1 MVGSVLPLQVRG
13 VVVRRG
19 ARHLLGPVDLTI
31 EGPGLT
37 IVLGPNGSGKT
48 TLLKVMH
55 GLERPSEG
63 RISYGMGRAEA
74 QERQAYVFQSPIMLR
89 RTVRQNLAYPL
100 ELIGCPKDEVRR
112 ECAIWAE
119 RIGLGG
125 ALNSPAPR
133 LSGGEKQKL
142 ALARALIRK
151 PDLLFLDEPCANLD
165 GRSTRAIEEMLL
177 QAREAGTRIVMA
189 THDIA
194 QAKRLATEAILLI
207 NGAVHE
213 TGKAPGFF
221 DAPMTSETRSFFKG
235 DIIL

>member
-1 MVGSVLPLQVRG
+1 MVIPVLPLKVRG
-13 VVVRRG
+13 VSVRRG
-19 ARHLLGPVDLTI
+19 ARHLLGPIDLTI
-31 EGPGLT
+31 EGTGLT
-37 IVLGPNGSGKT
+37 MVLGPNGSGKT

-63 RISYGMGRAEA
+63 KISYGLARAEA
-74 QERQAYVFQSPIMLR
+74 ERRQAYVFQTPIVLR
-89 RTVRQNLAYPL
+89 RSVQQNLAYPL
-100 ELIGCPKDEVRR
+100 ELIGRPRDEIRR
-112 ECAIWAE
+112 RAGEWAE

-125 ALNSPAPR
+125 ALSSPATR

-151 PDLLFLDEPCANLD
+151 PELLFLDEPCANLD

-177 QAREAGTRIVMA
+177 EARAAGTRIVMA

-194 QAKRLATEAILLI
+194 QARRLATDAILLI

-213 TGKAPGFF
+213 TGEAPGFF
-221 DAPMTSETRSFFKG
+221 DAPVTSETKSFLKG